1 MASKFFYALPI
12 LLISIAACNSP
23 KTKEKNKTYTN
34 GSFGYDL
41 AFLQKYDSVIVLK
54 KGDAQVIVSPKYQ
67 AKVVTSTADGLEGK
81 SFGWINYKLFDGP
94 LDEHINAYGGENRLW
109 LGPEGG
115 KFSLFFPKGAKMEFA
130 NWKTPAAFDS
140 EPWTTMEQNE
150 TSVKLQK
157 DMQLVNY
164 AGTVLN
170 LLVKRKITILEK
182 AETGN
187 LLQVNLNS
195 KIKWVGYRTENT
207 ITNTGNNEWNSTT
220 GMPCIWM
227 LDMFT
232 PSDST
237 VVIIPYKNGNL
248 PAANTDYF
256 GTIPNERIRYKNNV
270 LFFKVDGKQRGKLGI
285 YPKRAKPVA
294 GSYDWHHQILTITIF
309 DINPIGKYLN
319 QEWRTDKDPFNG
331 DAMNAYNDGPLA
343 DGKQLG
349 PFYELESVSTAAFL
363 QPGNSLSHYH
373 NVFHFRG
380 KEKELNEIAKKVF
393 GVTIEEIKKVFN
405 SP

>member
-12 LLISIAACNSP
+12 LLISIIACNNP
-23 KTKEKNKTYTN
+23 ETKEENKTYTK

-41 AFLQKYDSVIVLK
+41 AFLKKYDSVIVLK
-54 KGDAQVIVSPKYQ
+54 KGDAQIIVSPKYQ
-67 AKVVTSTADGLEGK
+67 AKVFTSTADGLPGK

-130 NWKTPAAFDS
+130 NWKTPAALDS
-140 EPWTTMEQNE
+140 EPWTTMEKNE

-164 AGTVLN
+164 EGTVMN
-170 LLVKRKITILEK
+170 LLVKRNITILEK
-182 AETGN
+182 AETEN
-187 LLQVNLNS
+187 LLQVNFNS
-195 KIKWVGYRTENT
+195 KVKWVGYRTENT

-237 VVIIPYKNGNL
+237 VVIIPYKDGNL

-256 GTIPNERIRYKNNV
+256 GKIPNERIRYKNNV

-285 YPKRAKPVA
+285 YPERAKPVA
-294 GSYDWHHQILTITIF
+294 GSYDWQDQILTITIF
-309 DINPIGKYLN
+309 DINSLGKYLN
-319 QEWRTDKDPFNG
+319 QEWRTDKDPFSG

-363 QPGNSLSHYH
+363 QPGNSLTHYH
-373 NVFHFRG
+373 SVFHFRG
-380 KEKELNEIAKKVF
+380 EKKELNEIAKKVF
-393 GVTIEEIKKVFN
+393 RVSIEEIKKVFN
-405 SP
+405 

>member
-12 LLISIAACNSP
+12 LLINIAACNSP

-294 GSYDWHHQILTITIF
+294 GSYDWQHQILTITIF

>member
-12 LLISIAACNSP
+12 LLISIIACNNP
-23 KTKEKNKTYTN
+23 ETKEENKTYTK

-41 AFLQKYDSVIVLK
+41 AFLKKYDSVIVLK
-54 KGDAQVIVSPKYQ
+54 KGDAQIIVSPKYQ
-67 AKVVTSTADGLEGK
+67 AKVFTSTADGLPGK

-130 NWKTPAAFDS
+130 NWKTPAALDS
-140 EPWTTMEQNE
+140 EPWTTMEKNG

-182 AETGN
+182 SEVGN
-187 LLQVNLNS
+187 LLQVNFNS

-207 ITNTGNNEWNSTT
+207 ITNTGNNEWNSIT

-237 VVIIPYKNGNL
+237 VVIIPYKDGNL

-256 GTIPNERIRYKNNV
+256 GKIPNERIRYKNNV

-285 YPKRAKPVA
+285 YPERAKPVA
-294 GSYDWHHQILTITIF
+294 GSYDWRHQILTITLF
-309 DINPIGKYLN
+309 DVNPLGKYLN
-319 QEWRTDKDPFNG
+319 QEWRTDKDPFSG

-363 QPGNSLSHYH
+363 QPGNSLTHYH
-373 NVFHFRG
+373 SVFHFRG
-380 KEKELNEIAKKVF
+380 EKKELNEIAKKVF
-393 GVTIEEIKKVFN
+393 RVSIEEIKKVFN
-405 SP
+405 

>member
-12 LLISIAACNSP
+12 LLISFVACNSP
-23 KTKEKNKTYTN
+23 ETKEENKTYTK

-54 KGDAQVIVSPKYQ
+54 KGDALLIVSPKYQ
-67 AKVVTSTADGLEGK
+67 GKVFTSTADGLPGK

-94 LDEHINAYGGENRLW
+94 LDEHINVYGGENRLW
-109 LGPEGG
+109 LGPEGA

-130 NWKTPAAFDS
+130 NWKTPAALDS
-140 EPWTTMEQNE
+140 EPWTTMGKNE

-170 LLVKRKITILEK
+170 QLVKRKITILEK
-182 AETGN
+182 AETEN
-187 LLQVNLNS
+187 LLQVNFNT
-195 KIKWVGYRTENT
+195 KIKWVGYQTENT
-207 ITNTGNNEWNSTT
+207 ITNSGNNEWNSTT

-237 VVIIPYKNGNL
+237 VVIIPYMDGNL
-248 PAANTDYF
+248 PIANTDYF
-256 GTIPNERIRYKNNV
+256 GKLPNERIRYKNNV

-285 YPKRAKPVA
+285 YPERAKPVA
-294 GSYDWHHQILTITIF
+294 GSYDWQQQILTITLF
-309 DINPIGKYLN
+309 DVNPLGKYLN
-319 QEWRTDKDPFNG
+319 QEWRTDKKPFSG

-363 QPGNSLSHYH
+363 QPGNALTHYH
-373 NVFHFRG
+373 SVFHFRG
-380 KEKELNEIAKKVF
+380 EKNELNEIAKKVF

-405 SP
+405 

>member
-12 LLISIAACNSP
+12 LLISIIACNNP
-23 KTKEKNKTYTN
+23 ETKEENKTYTK

-41 AFLQKYDSVIVLK
+41 AFLKKYDSVIVLK
-54 KGDAQVIVSPKYQ
+54 KGDAQIIVSPKYQ
-67 AKVVTSTADGLEGK
+67 AKVFTSTADGLPGK

-130 NWKTPAAFDS
+130 NWKTPAALDS
-140 EPWTTMEQNE
+140 EPWTTMEKNG

-182 AETGN
+182 SEVGN
-187 LLQVNLNS
+187 LLQVNFNS

-207 ITNTGNNEWNSTT
+207 ITNTGNNEWNSIT

-237 VVIIPYKNGNL
+237 VVIIPYKDGNL

-256 GTIPNERIRYKNNV
+256 GKIPNERIRYKNNV

-285 YPKRAKPVA
+285 YPERAKPVA
-294 GSYDWHHQILTITIF
+294 GSYDWRHQILTITLF
-309 DINPIGKYLN
+309 DVNPLGKYLN
-319 QEWRTDKDPFNG
+319 QEWRTDKDPFSG

-363 QPGNSLSHYH
+363 QPGNSFTHYH
-373 NVFHFRG
+373 SVFHFRG
-380 KEKELNEIAKKVF
+380 EKKELNEIATKVF
-393 GVTIEEIKKVFN
+393 GVTIEEIKNVFK
-405 SP
+405 